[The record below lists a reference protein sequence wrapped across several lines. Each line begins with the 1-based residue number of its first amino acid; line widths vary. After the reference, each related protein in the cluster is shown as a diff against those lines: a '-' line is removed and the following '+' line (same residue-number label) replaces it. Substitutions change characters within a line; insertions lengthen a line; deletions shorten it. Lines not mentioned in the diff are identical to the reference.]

1 MKILI
6 LYITYKLN
14 ILYLLNTT
22 ESIMADN
29 YKKSKYRPKPNYW
42 ISNISV
48 TLLLFL
54 AGLLGLSWLHSRE
67 LIDYLKENVNLTVEL
82 DRDVKKSEVD
92 NIMASIRKMEGIKEG
107 SLELI
112 TKEQGFQDLKA
123 EFGEDF
129 LDDDFPNPLQDMII
143 LNLNAENVEKEQV
156 DKLKAAIIG
165 LGPGV
170 NQVYFQDEL
179 FDTAIRNMNLVNWG
193 MTILGFLILLI
204 AVFLIHNTIKLSL
217 YANRFVVKTMELVGA
232 KWGFIIRPFLSKSLI
247 YGLMCGLVAI
257 AALAG
262 LGYYIY
268 RVYPS
273 VLTIFNPQSTILIM
287 VGVLLLGLLIQSLS
301 TVLVVNKY
309 LHKNMSDLF

>member
-22 ESIMADN
+22 ESIMADKF
-29 YKKSKYRPKPNYW
+29 KKSKYRPKPNYW
-42 ISNISV
+42 ISNVSV

-92 NIMASIRKMEGIKEG
+92 KIMASIRKMEGIKEG

-112 TKEQGFQDLKA
+112 TKEEGFQDLKT

-129 LDDDFPNPLQDMII
+129 LDDDFPNPLQDMIV
-143 LNLNAENVEKEQV
+143 LNLNAEDVQKEKV
-156 DKLKAAIIG
+156 DSLRSAILG
-165 LGPGV
+165 LSSGV
-170 NQVYFQDEL
+170 SQVYFQDEL
-179 FDTAIRNMNLVNWG
+179 FDSAIRNMNLVNWG
-193 MTILGFLILLI
+193 MRINGIIILLI
-204 AVFLIHNTIKLSL
+204 AIFLIHNTIKLSL

-232 KWGFIIRPFLSKSLI
+232 KWGFIMRPFLAKSLL
-247 YGLMCGLVAI
+247 YGLICGLVAI
-257 AALAG
+257 LAL
-262 LGYYIY
+262 
-268 RVYPS
+268 V
-273 VLTIFNPQSTILIM
+273 
-287 VGVLLLGLLIQSLS
+287 
-301 TVLVVNKY
+301 
-309 LHKNMSDLF
+309 

>member
-1 MKILI
+1 
-6 LYITYKLN
+6 
-14 ILYLLNTT
+14 
-22 ESIMADN
+22 MADKF
-29 YKKSKYRPKPNYW
+29 KKSKYRPKPNYW
-42 ISNISV
+42 ISNVSV

-54 AGLLGLSWLHSRE
+54 AGLLGLSWLHSKE
-67 LIDYLKENVNLTVEL
+67 LIDYLKENVNLTIEL
-82 DRDVKKSEVD
+82 DRDVKKAEVD
-92 NIMASIRKMEGIKEG
+92 KIMTSIGKMDGIKEG
-107 SLELI
+107 SIELI
-112 TKEQGFQDLKA
+112 TKEEGFQDLKA

-143 LNLNAENVEKEQV
+143 LNLNAEDVQKEKV
-156 DKLKAAIIG
+156 DELKSGIMA
-165 LGPGV
+165 LGSGV
-170 NQVYFQDEL
+170 SQVYFQDEL

-232 KWGFIIRPFLSKSLI
+232 KWGFIIRPFVSKSLL
-247 YGLMCGLVAI
+247 YGLICGLIAI

-273 VLTIFNPQSTILIM
+273 VLTIFNPQSTILILA
-287 VGVLLLGLLIQSLS
+287 GVLVLGLLIQSLS
-301 TVLVVNKY
+301 TLFVVNKY

>member
-1 MKILI
+1 
-6 LYITYKLN
+6 
-14 ILYLLNTT
+14 
-22 ESIMADN
+22 MADKF
-29 YKKSKYRPKPNYW
+29 KKSKYRPKPNYW
-42 ISNISV
+42 ISNVSV

-54 AGLLGLSWLHSRE
+54 AGLLGLSWLHSKE
-67 LIDYLKENVNLTVEL
+67 LIDYLKENVNLTIEL
-82 DRDVKKSEVD
+82 ERDIKKAEVD
-92 NIMASIRKMEGIKEG
+92 KIMASIRKMDGIKEG

-112 TKEQGFQDLKA
+112 TKEEGFQDLKA

-143 LNLNAENVEKEQV
+143 LNLNAEDVQKEKV
-156 DKLKAAIIG
+156 DELKSGIMA
-165 LGPGV
+165 LGSGIS
-170 NQVYFQDEL
+170 QVYFQDEL
-179 FDTAIRNMNLVNWG
+179 FDTAIRNMNLVNWA

-217 YANRFVVKTMELVGA
+217 YSNRFVVKTMELVGA
-232 KWGFIIRPFLSKSLI
+232 KWGFIIRPFVSKSLL
-247 YGLMCGLVAI
+247 YGLICGLIAI

-273 VLTIFNPQSTILIM
+273 VLTIFNPQSTMLIM
-287 VGVLLLGLLIQSLS
+287 AGVLILGLLIQSLS
-301 TVLVVNKY
+301 TVFVVNKY